1 MMKKNALSLSN
12 GFTLIELL
20 VAMSVMVVLMAIG
33 LASYQG
39 ARKVARDS
47 KRKADLEQIR
57 SALEIY
63 RTDCKTYP
71 ATGEVV
77 SGTQLEGTR
86 TSGTSCLTSDI
97 YMEKIPAD
105 PSTNS
110 YYYHWNSQNSYLL
123 CASLETGLAVVE
135 TGCGSNCVGICNY
148 KVINP

>member
-1 MMKKNALSLSN
+1 MKKNKN

-20 VAMSVMVVLMAIG
+20 VAMTVMAVLIAIS
-33 LASYQG
+33 LVSYQG
-39 ARKVARDS
+39 AKKAARDG

-71 ATGEVV
+71 ANAEI
-77 SGTQLEGTR
+77 SWGTPFEGTK
-86 TSGTSCLTSDI
+86 TSPETSCLTTDI
-97 YMEKIPAD
+97 YMEEIPAD
-105 PSTNS
+105 PGSNNYYYNRGSPNS
-110 YYYHWNSQNSYLL
+110 YIL
-123 CASLETGLAVVE
+123 CASLETGAAVLE